1 MKRRS
6 KQNITYWNQLREGLY
21 KAHPESRLV
30 KNRYKTLKALIE
42 KRYPVNEDM
51 YDIIK
56 DAIYLDRQIRKDTED
71 DEVEK
76 KVILSQSYQLEEL

>member
-6 KQNITYWNQLREGLY
+6 KQNITYWNQLRERLY

-76 KVILSQSYQLEEL
+76 KVILSQEYQLNEL